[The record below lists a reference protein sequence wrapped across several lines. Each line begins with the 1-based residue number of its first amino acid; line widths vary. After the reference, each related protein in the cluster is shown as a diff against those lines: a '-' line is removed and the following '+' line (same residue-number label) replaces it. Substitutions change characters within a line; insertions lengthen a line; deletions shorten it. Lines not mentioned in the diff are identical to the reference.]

1 MKIEVKSIDLTG
13 LTLEDELKKR
23 DEENAEFIE
32 ALNDYLETNDFITKQ
47 HLLEESCD
55 VIQVIVSILK
65 SIGITVEEF
74 CTYWNEKHI
83 EKMKDRPREKSIFRN

>member
-32 ALNDYLETNDFITKQ
+32 ALNDYLETNDFVTRQ

-55 VIQVIVSILK
+55 VVQVIFSILG
-65 SIGITVEEF
+65 SIGIDIEELSH
-74 CTYWNEKHI
+74 YWNSTHI
-83 EKMKDRPREKSIFRN
+83 NKIKDRPRKG